1 MKGIYL
7 VLNHFSQKNKGW
19 MGCELFH
26 IHNNW
31 FLRALFVILDCKK
44 LKMDANISSALAN
57 WVPYKL
63 SFDDD
68 APCCEWLYTGDED
81 FREPFFDETIAKCRR
96 FNNRGRKSISSI
108 DILPQWSNEME
119 SVPPSAF
126 IFHVSRCGS
135 TLASQLLALDRTNI
149 VLSEVPFFDALLRSE
164 KNIPPQL
171 LKAAIALYAPVKDY
185 RKRLFIKTDSWHIF
199 FYKQLRE
206 LYPQTPF
213 ILLYRRPDEVI
224 RSQQKLR
231 GMHAIPGLIEPA
243 LLGFEENEIQ
253 QMNLNEY
260 IGSVLEKY
268 LQAFIDILEK
278 DDHAIAINYSEGP
291 LAMVEKIAEVS
302 GTPINSVD
310 MENIK
315 SRAMYHAKYPER
327 VFAEEAIRDRVPDYC
342 QAAYEKYEALEQR
355 RNS

>member
-1 MKGIYL
+1 
-7 VLNHFSQKNKGW
+7 
-19 MGCELFH
+19 
-26 IHNNW
+26 
-31 FLRALFVILDCKK
+31 
-44 LKMDANISSALAN
+44 MDAHISSALAN
-57 WVPYKL
+57 WIPYRL
-63 SFDDD
+63 SFDEGR
-68 APCCEWLYTGDED
+68 PYCEWLYTGDED
-81 FREPFFDETIAKCRR
+81 FTEPFFDETISRCRQ
-96 FNNRGRKSISSI
+96 FNNHSRKSISSI
-108 DILPQWSNEME
+108 DILPHWSNEIK
-119 SVPPSAF
+119 SVPPAAF

-171 LKAAIALYAPVKDY
+171 LQAAIAFYAPVKND

-224 RSQQKLR
+224 RSQQKQR

-243 LLGFEENEIQ
+243 LLGFDEKEVQ
-253 QMNLNEY
+253 RMNLDEY
-260 IGSVLEKY
+260 IGRVLESY
-268 LQAFIDILEK
+268 FEAFLNILEK
-278 DDHAIAINYSEGP
+278 DALSVAVNYSEGP
-291 LAMVEKIAEVS
+291 LAMIEKIARIS
-302 GTPINSVD
+302 GTPISSGE

-315 SRAMYHAKYPER
+315 TRVLYHAKYPER
-327 VFAEEAIRDRVPDYC
+327 VFAEEAIRDPVPDYC
-342 QAAYEKYEALEQR
+342 RAAYEKYEALEKR